1 MDPIRTGLLMLQ
13 LANAHTYSTS
23 PEALRKRVR
32 DALIAQDLSTS
43 AVDIG
48 NGSYWSSL
56 IAQISKGKHQVETK
70 AKGLQFFYVKGGGEG
85 FLPSYY
91 EGKNADR
98 VVFGGGVTTR
108 GTTSA
113 TMIFDNNDAL
123 VVFDKQGQL
132 LDAALLERPLSIAER
147 NMWTEPTAQRIL
159 GAWHKRPVALYRNTN
174 FDIHYYGLMIADS
187 LGWYSSGRVRVDFH
201 KQEAT
206 NGCIFIV
213 DANTPPYA
221 DKTRLNVFEPRLI
234 ERIQQAVGAKTK
246 SNIGTM
252 YVLSV

>member
-1 MDPIRTGLLMLQ
+1 MDLVRTGLLMMQ
-13 LANAHTYSTS
+13 LEHAHTYSTS
-23 PEALRKRVR
+23 AEANRKRLL
-32 DALIAQDLSTS
+32 DALIAQQLS
-43 AVDIG
+43 ADGIDIG
-48 NGSYWSSL
+48 NASYWSQL
-56 IAQISKGKHQVETK
+56 IALIGQGKYQVESK

-85 FLPSYY
+85 FLPSSYR
-91 EGKNADR
+91 GSNADR
-98 VVFGGGVTTR
+98 VVFGGGTTTS

-113 TMIFDNNDAL
+113 TMVFDNNDAL

-147 NMWTEPTAQRIL
+147 NMWTEPTAQKIL
-159 GAWHKRPVALYRNTN
+159 GAWHKRPVSLYRNTN

-213 DANTPPYA
+213 DANTPLYS